1 MKARR
6 RNRQQYSNEK
16 LVLSCLLVCLVDVN
30 KADFFSLRLRYTAY
44 LRRHKSHVLFKLYM
58 DYLK

>member
-6 RNRQQYSNEK
+6 RNRQRYSDEK
-16 LVLSCLLVCLVDVN
+16 LVLSCLLVCLVGVN
-30 KADFFSLRLRYTAY
+30 KANFFPLRLRYTVY
-44 LRRHKSHVLFKLYM
+44 LRWHKSHVLFKSYM